1 MIIVTIIYY
10 PYRICFVDE
19 DHYDDLVLI
28 DNFVDGFFMIDII
41 INSISSYYDE
51 KNQLVFNLRT
61 IMLNYFKGWFL
72 IDFLTIFPYESAS

>member
-1 MIIVTIIYY
+1 MIIVTIMYY

-19 DHYDDLVLI
+19 DHYDDLALI
-28 DNFVDGFFMIDII
+28 DNFFDGFFMIDII
-41 INSISSYYDE
+41 INCISSYYDE
-51 KNQLVFNLRT
+51 KNQLVFNLRA